1 MKKLATVLGVLFA
14 VVVVLAAGVVMVGAQ
29 ETTNDSSPPA
39 GSIATG
45 FGRGLGQELV
55 DPEAIHAAIAGALG
69 ISVDELAAA
78 RAEGKS
84 LATLADELGVDL
96 ADVQAAV
103 QAVVEEAVTQ
113 AVADGTITQAQADQ
127 ILARLAED
135 GLGALRSLR
144 GAWQHLMAGIV
155 DRDAVQ
161 AAVAD
166 ALGISVDELAA
177 AHAEGTTLATLADE
191 QGVDLADVQAAAQA
205 VVEEAVTQAV
215 ADGTITQAQAD
226 QILARL
232 AEDGLGALRSLR
244 GAWQHL
250 MAGIVDR
257 DAVQAA
263 VADALG
269 ISVDE
274 LAAAHAEG
282 TTLATLADEQ
292 GVSLD
297 DVQAA
302 VQAVIEEAVAQAV
315 ADGTITQAQADQ
327 ILARLAE
334 WPGFGLG
341 GPRGGGFNPA
351 GFNNNGASDA

>member
-127 ILARLAED
+127 ILARIAED
-135 GLGALRSLR
+135 GLGALRGPR
-144 GAWQHLMAGIV
+144 GERAHPLAGIV
-155 DRDAVQ
+155 DREAVQ
-161 AAVAD
+161 AAIAD
-166 ALGISVDELAA
+166 
-177 AHAEGTTLATLADE
+177 T
-191 QGVDLADVQAAAQA
+191 
-205 VVEEAVTQAV
+205 
-215 ADGTITQAQAD
+215 
-226 QILARL
+226 
-232 AEDGLGALRSLR
+232 
-244 GAWQHL
+244 
-250 MAGIVDR
+250 
-257 DAVQAA
+257 
-263 VADALG
+263 LG

-302 VQAVIEEAVAQAV
+302 VQAVVEEAVAQAV